1 MTGPNNPESPNF
13 LKLPRILCLHGGGT
27 NARIFQAQCRILART
42 LAPYY
47 RLCFAEA
54 PFAATPGPDVV
65 SVYQEWGPFRAW
77 ISLGEDDSNNI
88 AKVEEALQRAM
99 DDDDARGATGMWC
112 GLLGFSQGAKVCA
125 SLLFR
130 QQQDPNASARL
141 FGTKLRFGILLA
153 GRGPLLSFAH
163 HEHDTGVVPAGLL
176 SIPTLHVHG
185 LQDPGLI
192 LHRNLA
198 HQFCDKRTARVLEWD
213 GAHRVPIK
221 TADVDAVVRETIRL
235 QDLF

>member
-1 MTGPNNPESPNF
+1 MTGPNRAESPNP

-27 NARIFQAQCRILART
+27 NARIFQAQCRVLARAI
-42 LAPYY
+42 APHY

-54 PFAATPGPDVV
+54 PFSATPGPDVV

-77 ISLGEDDSNNI
+77 IPLEESESNTI
-88 AKVEEALQRAM
+88 AKIEEALRSAM
-99 DDDDARGATGMWC
+99 DDDNARGATGTWV

-130 QQQDPNASARL
+130 QQQDRDANVRL
-141 FGTKLRFGILLA
+141 FGTELRFGIIMA
-153 GRGPLLSFAH
+153 GRGPLLSFAP
-163 HEHDTGVVPAGLL
+163 HEQDTGMVTLPL
-176 SIPTLHVHG
+176 STPTLHVHG
-185 LQDPGLI
+185 RQDPGLT

-213 GAHRVPIK
+213 GAHRIPIK
-221 TADVDAVVRETIRL
+221 TADVEAVVRETIRL